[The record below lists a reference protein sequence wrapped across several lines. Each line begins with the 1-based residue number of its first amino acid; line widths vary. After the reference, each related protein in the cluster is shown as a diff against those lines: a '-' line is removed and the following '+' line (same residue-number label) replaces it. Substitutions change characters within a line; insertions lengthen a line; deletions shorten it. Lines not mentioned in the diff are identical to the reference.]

1 MSKPET
7 INPFMLWQ
15 GSFIPNWIMQ
25 RPELPA
31 SAKIIYG
38 RLCQFAGRDGVA
50 YPSTQTLADETGI
63 SRRQV
68 VTLLNKLEKLGL
80 IRRCKRATGDGSQTS
95 TLYEF
100 LKHEWASTPRENTS
114 HPPVNSTSH
123 PPVNSTSHPPV
134 NSTSHEEVQVLRES
148 VLSSFSLGE
157 RDLSLDDDTPTNR
170 FIKAFQHKRPTAGHP
185 LAKLNATEIQETRL
199 RIKEF
204 IDWVGE
210 NRIDELVDAIFLP
223 KRPKPTTIKQALLF
237 ASKIVEK
244 EEKAQA
250 KKENQNATDT
260 NKPKLWSQRIQQWE
274 GREADEAR
282 ASERNAERINAL
294 LERNR
299 ARSQNV
305 A

>member
-1 MSKPET
+1 MSNPET

-15 GSFIPNWIMQ
+15 GAFIPNWLMQ

-31 SAKIIYG
+31 SAKIVYG

-50 YPSTQTLADETGI
+50 YPSSQTLANETGI

-68 VTLLNKLEKLGL
+68 VTLLNKLENLGL
-80 IRRCKRATGDGSQTS
+80 IRRVKRAQSDGSQTS

-100 LKHEWASTPRENTS
+100 LRHDWISTPRENTS
-114 HPPVNSTSH
+114 QPPVNSTSQ
-123 PPVNSTSHPPV
+123 PPV

-148 VLSSFSLGE
+148 DLICFSLGE
-157 RDLSLDDDTPTNR
+157 KDLSLDDDTPTNR

-210 NRIDELVDAIFLP
+210 SRIDEFIDAIFLP
-223 KRPKPTTIKQALLF
+223 KRQKPTSINQALMF

-244 EEKAQA
+244 EEKAQT

-274 GREADEAR
+274 GREADQAR
-282 ASERNAERINAL
+282 AAERNAERINAL

-299 ARSQNV
+299 ARS
-305 A
+305 ASIA